1 MGVGG
6 RPLAGIGV
14 LGASGDSYPDKC
26 DSKIEGRPEEAHP
39 FISLFFF
46 ISIFYHVTKAGS
58 KIRPGSWLITRCV
71 WMPACV
77 CVCVCKG
84 PP

>member
-46 ISIFYHVTKAGS
+46 ISIFLPCDEG
-58 KIRPGSWLITRCV
+58 WF
-71 WMPACV
+71 
-77 CVCVCKG
+77 
-84 PP
+84 